1 MKEQILVIV
10 AGLSLLVAPA
20 VVLGAPAGPPGGLE
34 VKVTNT
40 PLPVVGE
47 ITAAIPGGVEVT
59 NSPDVRILNDESN
72 PVPVTV
78 QNTETGTSTTIQQN
92 LYTAGPGGRTIGGP
106 AEHDFGVGSDQIVIF
121 RVFSG
126 LAVMACYTI
135 ENLGPSTLEVLD
147 GATGSISP
155 GKTETMCRD
164 FNPDQWVQVKTFEE
178 GVGRFR
184 WRVDLIAP
192 LD

>member
-10 AGLSLLVAPA
+10 AGLSLLFAPA

-40 PLPVVGE
+40 PLPVAGE
-47 ITAAIPGGVEVT
+47 ITVEVT

-106 AEHDFGVGSDQIVIF
+106 AEHDFGVGPDQIVIF

-135 ENLGPSTLEVLD
+135 ENLGPSTLEVSD
-147 GATGSISP
+147 GATGAISP
-155 GKTETMCRD
+155 GNTETTCRD
-164 FNPDQWVQVKTFEE
+164 FNPDQWVQVKTFGE